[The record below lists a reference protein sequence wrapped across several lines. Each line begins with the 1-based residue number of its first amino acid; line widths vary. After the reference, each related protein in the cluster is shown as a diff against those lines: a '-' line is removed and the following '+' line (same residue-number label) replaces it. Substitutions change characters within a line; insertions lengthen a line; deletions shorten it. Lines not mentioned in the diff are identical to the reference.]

1 MALGFVADLLGY
13 PAAKQLSQ
21 EIEYEWNEDPGY
33 DPFSG
38 LSQ

>member
-38 LSQ
+38 LYQ